1 MMTKYHKG
9 ELFWHCAYMSVL
21 VLMNDVKDDTST
33 AFFFNVRTRSF
44 EKVRVYNLVNFYSRL
59 RDAIQ

>member
-9 ELFWHCAYMSVL
+9 ELFWHCASVL

-44 EKVRVYNLVNFYSRL
+44 EKVRVYNLVNSYSRL
-59 RDAIQ
+59 RDAAQR